1 MRSLQR
7 TAIILVVPIL
17 SAAWLLGACDTDVTI
32 PPPPPDASA
41 DGGAKDGASDAQAS
55 DGSAADAGSKTDAEP
70 DGEVAEDS
78 GLDSE
83 AADAAHGGDGGDAG
97 EIDARTDAT
106 LDASGE

>member
-17 SAAWLLGACDTDVTI
+17 SVAWLLGACDTDVTI
-32 PPPPPDASA
+32 SPPPPDASA
-41 DGGAKDGASDAQAS
+41 DGAAKDASGDATPS
-55 DGSAADAGSKTDAEP
+55 DGAAAEAGPKTDAEP

-78 GLDSE
+78 GPDSE
-83 AADAAHGGDGGDAG
+83 AADAAHDGGDAG
-97 EIDARTDAT
+97 DLDARTDAT